1 MPKIHKSGAPLRP
14 IVSAIGSYSHNLAK
28 YLTGIIKPHANNEYT
43 VKDSFSFVNELLCF
57 PSVPFM
63 CSFDI
68 VSLFTN
74 IPINET
80 IEICLDKLY
89 KDRLLV
95 ENMKRAQLK
104 KLLLYCVKISC
115 LMTLCM
121 TILMGFLWG
130 PPLGPV
136 LANIFV
142 SHLESNALRDY
153 HGNHP
158 SVYRRYVD
166 DTFLV
171 FNDRDDAELF
181 LDFMNKN
188 IKFTVEIEE
197 NNCLPFLDVLI
208 TRNDEVNIIYQLL
221 QSWPIY

>member
-1 MPKIHKSGAPLRP
+1 MQLKDQYFGPWTLYLSFGTCHEVNIIHKSGAPLRP

-28 YLTGIIKPHANNEYT
+28 YLTGIIKPYANNEYT

-104 KLLLYCVKISC
+104 KLLLYCVKQNHFMFKDSLYDQIDGVS
-115 LMTLCM
+115 
-121 TILMGFLWG
+121 MGS
-130 PPLGPV
+130 PLDLFWP
-136 LANIFV
+136 
-142 SHLESNALRDY
+142 
-153 HGNHP
+153 
-158 SVYRRYVD
+158 
-166 DTFLV
+166 TFLYH
-171 FNDRDDAELF
+171 
-181 LDFMNKN
+181 
-188 IKFTVEIEE
+188 I
-197 NNCLPFLDVLI
+197 
-208 TRNDEVNIIYQLL
+208 
-221 QSWPIY
+221 